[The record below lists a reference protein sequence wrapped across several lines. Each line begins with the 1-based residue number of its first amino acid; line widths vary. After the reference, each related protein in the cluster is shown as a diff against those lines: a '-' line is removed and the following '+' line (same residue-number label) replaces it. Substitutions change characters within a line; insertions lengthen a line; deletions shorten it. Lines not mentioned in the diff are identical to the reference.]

1 MRKLYL
7 VSYDLRIPGRNYQPL
22 WDELNRLGAVRVLAS
37 QWVVRN
43 QASAYDLVVHFTKYI
58 DANDKMV
65 VNELNSNV
73 AWYNTGDITKAA

>member
-1 MRKLYL
+1 
-7 VSYDLRIPGRNYQPL
+7 
-22 WDELNRLGAVRVLAS
+22 VLAS